1 MIEVWIQELL
11 ELHCDF
17 NQRVL
22 LIAKDSLYVALVQCV
37 ENRSNKAGLSYE
49 MRLRS
54 LTRCRS
60 LDLNGCA

>member
-17 NQRVL
+17 NHRVL